1 MTNTETATNGKV
13 HRLPVGE
20 ATELAEQSLR
30 RLGYTDAEAAAIA
43 DHLVDAALRGLEFA
57 GLPRILA
64 VAEKMRL
71 RPARRPIETVHE
83 TPVSAMV
90 DGGNNVGYLA
100 VLRGTEIALEKAA
113 RSGIAVVGVHNSY
126 YSGRSGYYV
135 ERLVDAGLVAIHICS
150 AERTVVPY
158 GGTTPSLGTNP
169 VCFGFPSADEPVVFD
184 MGTSSIMHGEV
195 QLRARTGTPLPE
207 GTAVD
212 AAGEPTL
219 DAAAALLGGFLPF
232 GGHKGYGLSLAAQ
245 LFGVLSGAARAHGEL
260 ADYAFF
266 LLAFTPDL
274 LMPATEFTEG
284 VAGLVSEIKAG
295 RSAGGEIMVPGERG
309 RRAALRNRED
319 GIVVDDAVYQALL
332 AL

>member
-1 MTNTETATNGKV
+1 VTDTATTTGTTR
-13 HRLPVGE
+13 RLSVAE
-20 ATELAEQSLR
+20 ATDLAVRSLR
-30 RLGYTDAEAAAIA
+30 RLGYTDGEAAAIA
-43 DHLVDAALRGLEFA
+43 DHLVDAALRGIEFA

-71 RPARRPIETVHE
+71 RPQRLPIEVVHE
-83 TPVSAMV
+83 TPVSAML
-90 DGGNNVGYLA
+90 DAGNNVGYLA
-100 VLRGTEIALEKAA
+100 VLRGTEIAREKAA
-113 RSGIAVVGVHNSY
+113 ASGIAVVGIHNSY

-169 VCFGFPSADEPVVFD
+169 IAFGFPSDDVPVVFD
-184 MGTSSIMHGEV
+184 MGTSAIMHGEV
-195 QLRARTGTPLPE
+195 QLRARTGTPLPD
-207 GTAVD
+207 GVAVD
-212 AAGEPTL
+212 ATGEPTL

-245 LFGVLSGAARAHGEL
+245 LFGVLSGAARTHGEL

-266 LLAFTPDL
+266 LLAMRPDL
-274 LMPATEFTEG
+274 LMPAEEFTAG
-284 VAGLVSEIKAG
+284 VAALVAEIKAG
-295 RSAGGEIMVPGERG
+295 RSTGGEIMVPGERG
-309 RRAALRNRED
+309 RAQAARNRTA
-319 GIVVDDAVYQALL
+319 GIVVEDAVYAALE

>member
-1 MTNTETATNGKV
+1 MTNKV
-13 HRLPVGE
+13 HQLTVGE
-20 ATELAEQSLR
+20 ATDLAVRSLR
-30 RLGYTDAEAAAIA
+30 RLGYTDTEAAAIA

-64 VAEKMRL
+64 VAEKMRA
-71 RPARRPIETVHE
+71 RPARSPIRTVHE
-83 TPVSAMV
+83 TPVSAMI
-90 DGGNNVGYLA
+90 DGGNNPGYLA
-100 VLRGTEIALEKAA
+100 VLHGTEVTAEKA
-113 RSGIAVVGVHNSY
+113 RQSGIAVVGVHNSY

-135 ERLVDAGLVAIHICS
+135 ERLVAEGFVAIHICS
-150 AERTVVPY
+150 AERTVVPH

-169 VCFGFPSADEPVVFD
+169 ACFGFPSADEPVIFD

-212 AAGEPTL
+212 ATGSPTL

-232 GGHKGYGLSLAAQ
+232 GGHKGYGLSVTAQ
-245 LFGVLSGAARAHGEL
+245 LFGVLAGAARAHGEL

-266 LLAFTPDL
+266 LLAFRPDL
-274 LMPATEFTEG
+274 LMPAEEFTEG
-284 VAGLVSEIKAG
+284 VAGLVREIKSG
-295 RSAGGEIMVPGERG
+295 RSAGGEILVPGERG
-309 RRAALRNRED
+309 RRAAEQNREK
-319 GIVVDDAVYQALL
+319 GIVVDDAVYRALE